1 MDEETIKVD
10 ISGCLG
16 FIKYLSQSPI
26 EVILIQ
32 KFKMS
37 FQIGTSSSIYLN
49 DLITKLILKKY
60 TATLSEIIN
69 AVNAARYYKAIH
81 SINSVIEQA
90 ILSGLKNPDI
100 YGVEFKSMNQEDG
113 KLYGTFK
120 IFR

>member
-37 FQIGTSSSIYLN
+37 FQIGISNSVYLN

-60 TATLSEIIN
+60 TATLSEITN
-69 AVNAARYYKAIH
+69 AVNVTRYYKAIH
-81 SINSVIEQA
+81 NINSIIEKA

-100 YGVEFKSMNQEDG
+100 YGVEFESMNQEGG

>member
-1 MDEETIKVD
+1 MDEEIIKVD

-37 FQIGTSSSIYLN
+37 FQIGISSSVYLN

-69 AVNAARYYKAIH
+69 AVNATRYYKAIH
-81 SINSVIEQA
+81 NINSIIEKA

>member
-1 MDEETIKVD
+1 MNEEIVKVD
-10 ISGCLG
+10 ISRCLG

-37 FQIGTSSSIYLN
+37 FQIGESSSIHLN

-60 TATLSEIIN
+60 TATLSEIVN
-69 AVNAARYYKAIH
+69 AVNATRYYKAIH
-81 SINSVIEQA
+81 NINSIIEKA

-100 YGVEFKSMNQEDG
+100 DGVEFESMNQEDG

-120 IFR
+120 ILR

>member
-1 MDEETIKVD
+1 MDEEIIKVD

-37 FQIGTSSSIYLN
+37 FQIGISSSVYLN

-69 AVNAARYYKAIH
+69 TVNATRYYKAIH
-81 SINSVIEQA
+81 NINSIIEKA

>member
-10 ISGCLG
+10 ISGCLV

-37 FQIGTSSSIYLN
+37 FQIGISNSVYLN

-60 TATLSEIIN
+60 TATLSEITN
-69 AVNAARYYKAIH
+69 AVNVTRYYKAIH
-81 SINSVIEQA
+81 NINSIIEKA

-100 YGVEFKSMNQEDG
+100 YGVEFESMNQEGG